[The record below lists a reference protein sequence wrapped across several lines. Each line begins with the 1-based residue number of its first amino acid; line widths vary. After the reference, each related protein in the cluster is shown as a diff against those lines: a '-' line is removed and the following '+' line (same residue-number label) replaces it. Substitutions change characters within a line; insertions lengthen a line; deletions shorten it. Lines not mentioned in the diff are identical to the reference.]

1 MKIMPHISILMPT
14 FKQAPFIRRAV
25 ESLLV
30 QTLTDWELI
39 IVDDAS
45 PDDTAA
51 MLAPYLHDLRIRYT
65 RLERNV
71 GLGAALNI
79 ATAQATGHY
88 LAYLPSDDHYYPEH
102 LASLAAILDARPEVY
117 LASSHLRYDY
127 IKLGAAPDVEV
138 TAEAPPAALRMVQLL
153 HRRGHEASLRWPR
166 RDERE
171 SGALEGDHWA
181 ALAELG
187 GTATTGAVSCE
198 WVSHPDQRTRQIEPP
213 VGSLSRY
220 RSFYGL
226 GKGQWVNFQPEK
238 GWRIDERQRFERF
251 VRERQLPQPGGL
263 HILMVG
269 ELGFNHERV
278 LAFEEAGH
286 KLSAIYTP
294 RPESWNTAGPL
305 AIGNIDVIP
314 FAPGWQERV
323 RAARPDVIYG
333 LLNIHALTLIDEV
346 MAADLGIPVVF
357 HFKEGPF
364 MALDRGLWPTLV
376 RILRGSAA
384 IVWQNQET
392 RDWFRLALGDMVDR
406 TPGMLLD
413 GDIPKID
420 WFTDEWAPKRSAQD
434 GQIHTVCPGRP
445 LGLEPFE
452 PIAAAGIHVHFYGE
466 QFHQIAPN
474 LIRAGLAT
482 GHMHLHPSVGPDAW
496 VRELS
501 QYDAAWLHLY
511 DSYNGGDLRRA
522 IWDDLNLPARL
533 GTYAAAGLPWIMRDN
548 SGHIVALQRVATELG
563 IGLPFRDPADLAAR
577 LRDRDQMARL
587 TANMVANRHLF
598 AFDTYVPELV
608 DLFRT
613 AIGR

>member
-1 MKIMPHISILMPT
+1 MPHISVLMPT
-14 FKQAPFIRRAV
+14 FKHAPFIRRAV
-25 ESLLV
+25 ESLLA
-30 QTLTDWELI
+30 QTLSNWELI
-39 IVDDAS
+39 VVDDAS

-51 MLAPYLHDLRIRYT
+51 MLAPYLHDLRVRYI

-79 ATAQATGHY
+79 ATAHAHGHY
-88 LAYLPSDDHYYPEH
+88 IAYLPSDDHYYPEH
-102 LASLAAILDARPEVY
+102 LASLAAILDTRPEIY
-117 LASSHLRYDY
+117 LAHSQLRYHY
-127 IKLGAAPDVEV
+127 IQFGAAPGVDT
-138 TAEAPPAALRMVQLL
+138 TAVPPPAALRMVQLL
-153 HRRGHEASLRWPR
+153 HRRGHEARLRWPH

-171 SGALEGDHWA
+171 SGALEGDHWT

-187 GTATTGAVSCE
+187 GVMSTGQISCE
-198 WVSHPDQRTRQIEPP
+198 WVSHPDQRTKHIEPP
-213 VGSLSRY
+213 GGSLSRY
-220 RSFYGL
+220 RSYYGV
-226 GKGQWVNFQPEK
+226 GKAQWVNFQPEK
-238 GWRIDERQRFERF
+238 GWRIDERRRFERF
-251 VRERQLPQPGGL
+251 TVDRALPQPGGL
-263 HILMVG
+263 HILLAG

-278 LAFEEAGH
+278 LAFEEQGH
-286 KLSAIYTP
+286 KLSALYTP

-314 FAPGWQERV
+314 FDRGWQERV
-323 RAARPDVIYG
+323 REARPDVIYA
-333 LLNIHALTLIDEV
+333 LLNFQALTLIDEL
-346 MAADLGIPVVF
+346 MAAELGIPVVF

-364 MALDRGLWPTLV
+364 LALDHGLWPTLV

-384 IVWQNQET
+384 IVWLNEET
-392 RDWFRLALGDMVDR
+392 RDWFRLALGSLVDA
-406 TPGMLLD
+406 TPSMILD
-413 GDIPKID
+413 GDLPKID
-420 WFTDEWAPKRSAQD
+420 WFTDAWAPKRSARD

-482 GHMHLHPSVGPDAW
+482 GHMHLHSSVGPDAW

-511 DSYNGGDLRRA
+511 DSHNNGDLRRA

-548 SGHIVALQRVATELG
+548 SGHIVALQRIAEELE
-563 IGLPFRDPADLAAR
+563 IGLPFRDPVELAAR
-577 LRDRDQMARL
+577 LRDRDHMARL
-587 TANMVANRHLF
+587 TANMVAARAQF
-598 AFDTYVPELV
+598 AFDTHVPELV
-608 DLFRT
+608 ALFRT
-613 AIGR
+613 AMGR